1 MIQQEQDIIKVFI
14 DYTKDK
20 WDIEFSNN
28 NAYNE
33 VKRAFN
39 YISNDNLPILR
50 LEQKI
55 EKKNKDYERIS
66 KPYVRG
72 ESYGCEGGGKPMNS
86 YEVPYDERIHY
97 LRQEMDKE
105 ISDLTI
111 EKVIL
116 EKQLADEFEMF
127 ENLLILLPNQIQR
140 QVMLM
145 AFLEKRKYADIAI
158 TLNYSYNTICQYVSN
173 AIKDISKKIK
183 QYRKI

>member
-55 EKKNKDYERIS
+55 KNKRQDYEDIS
-66 KPYVRG
+66 RPYVRG
-72 ESYGCEGGGKPMNS
+72 ESYGGEGGGTPINS
-86 YEVPYDERIHY
+86 YKVSYDENIHI
-97 LRQEMDKE
+97 LRMEIEKE
-105 ISDLTI
+105 ISDFAI
-111 EKVIL
+111 EKQIL

-173 AIKDISKKIK
+173 AIRDISKKIK